1 MRSET
6 VARRIVRWFPLN
18 WRARYEDEFV
28 ALLDAAPRG
37 WRTTLDVVQGCV
49 TEWSH
54 EIGERLA
61 RTMNATG
68 RFAGGIRLVFLFLLA
83 VALGVPIFMLGNAIC
98 SVAAI
103 ELLQRGWTLPAGVG
117 MFAYLVG
124 MVLTLLAMYR
134 RRNPP
139 LATIPPG
146 ILALGIFLA
155 GVTSRMDPS
164 THTHYALLSF
174 RDLSTYMPGVS
185 FGYLVPDALWF
196 RKTGLRTRPE
206 PAPATLGLTVLGLS
220 GATKP

>member
-1 MRSET
+1 MRSESL
-6 VARRIVRWFPLN
+6 ARRLVRWFPLS
-18 WRARYEDEFV
+18 WRVRYEDEFV
-28 ALLDAAPRG
+28 ALLEAAPQG
-37 WRTTLDVVQGCV
+37 WRTTMDVVQGWV
-49 TEWSH
+49 SEWGHALSV
-54 EIGERLA
+54 RLA
-61 RTMNATG
+61 RAMNATG
-68 RFAGGIRLVFLFLLA
+68 RFAGGVRLVLLVLLA

-98 SVAAI
+98 SLAAI

-117 MFAYLVG
+117 TLAYLVG
-124 MVLTLLAMYR
+124 LVLTLMAIYR

-139 LATIPPG
+139 LGTVPPG

-174 RDLSTYMPGVS
+174 SDLMTYMPGAS

-196 RKTGLRTRPE
+196 RRAGLRTRPE

-220 GATKP
+220 GATKS